1 MSSINWY
8 PGHMHKARKEMLQV
22 LPSIDVI
29 IEVLDAR
36 LPASSANPVIAE
48 LRGQKP
54 CLKLLN
60 KADLADPKLTKAWQT
75 SLESEANVATLPFIA
90 KDPQAVKSIPE
101 KIRQLVPERA
111 ASGMRIRVLVVGI
124 PNVGKSTLI
133 NSLLGRPAAKVGN
146 EPAVT
151 KRQQQLH
158 LDDQIILN
166 DTPGILWPKVENP
179 SSAYRLAVS
188 GAIRDT
194 AFEYE
199 DIALFAAEFLAKY
212 YPEKL
217 KTRYQLPS
225 LPDINDPFG
234 DVTLLEL
241 IGKKRGAVASGG
253 RVNLHKAA
261 EALIQ
266 DVRSQSL
273 GCLTLET
280 PEMVTLETIEVEK
293 ALAEKAEAK
302 KLRLEE
308 AALKRSGKRH

>member
-1 MSSINWY
+1 MSINWY

-36 LPASSANPVIAE
+36 LPASSANPVISE
-48 LRGQKP
+48 LRGNKP

-60 KADLADPKLTKAWQT
+60 KSDLADPKLTQAWQN
-75 SLESEANVATLPFIA
+75 SLEKEANVATLPFMA

-101 KIRQLVPERA
+101 KIRQLVPERT

-158 LDDQIILN
+158 LDEQIILN

-179 SSAYRLAVS
+179 NSAYRLAVS

-199 DIALFAAEFLAKY
+199 DIALFAAEYLAKQ
-212 YPEKL
+212 YPERL
-217 KTRYQLPS
+217 QERYQFKELPNM
-225 LPDINDPFG
+225 DQPFG
-234 DVTLLEL
+234 DVTLLEN

-266 DVRSQSL
+266 DLRSQSL
-273 GCLTLET
+273 GRVTLET
-280 PEMVTLETIEVEK
+280 PEMVHLENIEVERV
-293 ALAEKAEAK
+293 LAEKAEAK
-302 KLRLEE
+302 RLRQEE